1 MEKDKYTADLFKN
14 PVGRPPKLD
23 KTGKSA
29 AQRKKEQRERLEQ
42 RAASSDFDMA
52 VCLHVLNDKQLR
64 DKYGVLACKELEKIL
79 SKQKMPA
86 ARIRQ

>member
-1 MEKDKYTADLFKN
+1 MKIAEDKYTADLFKN

-42 RAASSDFDMA
+42 RAAANDFNMA
-52 VCLHVLNDKQLR
+52 VCLHVLNNKPLR
-64 DKYGVLACKELEKIL
+64 EKYGMQACQELEKIL
-79 SKQKMPA
+79 SK
-86 ARIRQ
+86 